1 MADISNHLIVMGF
14 PCEAKLMREGLPRK
28 ELEKVRRMLTEYGLS
43 GWDMAYILPAGKEL
57 HDRMKRKEK
66 KQLLLTRY

>member
-1 MADISNHLIVMGF
+1 
-14 PCEAKLMREGLPRK
+14 MREGLPRK

-57 HDRMKRKEK
+57 HDRMKKKEGK
-66 KQLLLTRY
+66 